1 MLIKKKYEKNLN
13 RKILTK
19 FNSLKNSIKK
29 EPRKILK
36 RGILENRTRKKKL
49 KKKRKKNTSTHVN
62 LKEILKF

>member
-36 RGILENRTRKKKL
+36 SQ
-49 KKKRKKNTSTHVN
+49 KRNSGKSNS
-62 LKEILKF
+62 